1 MTVDAPNMP
10 SFPGGGRYHRLRPAL
25 EERFGER
32 VHKVTLRG
40 GFGCPNRDGRV
51 GTGGCIFCS
60 ELALLPISGP
70 VDGPVEAQM
79 EAGLDVARRRFKAEK
94 IIAYFQDNTA
104 TDGPIDMLDDL
115 YRTAIS
121 HPRVVALSVGT
132 RPDWI
137 PGEVY
142 RLLAG
147 LAEIKP
153 VFLELGLQSADDDTL
168 RAVNR
173 NHTVADFESAVKQSH
188 DHGLEVIAHIILDLP
203 GEGQSHRNKTADC
216 LNRNRVEGVKIH
228 NLHVLDGTPLAE
240 VYRDGAFKLSSL
252 EGYARMTV
260 DFLAWLDPS
269 IVIHRLTGE
278 GPASLMLAPEWGRD
292 KRRVRAGIE
301 RLLETS
307 YSWQGKRAGNH
318 AGA

>member
-1 MTVDAPNMP
+1 MSVDASVMP

-70 VDGPVEAQM
+70 VDGPVEVQM

-121 HPRVVALSVGT
+121 HPAVVALSVGT

-137 PGEVY
+137 ADEVY
-142 RLLAG
+142 QLLAD

-173 NHTVADFESAVKQSH
+173 NHTVADFENAVSRTH
-188 DHGLEVIAHIILDLP
+188 GHGLEVIAHIILDLP
-203 GEGQSHRNKTADC
+203 GEGESHRARTAAC

-228 NLHVLDGTPLAE
+228 NLHVLDGTPLAKM
-240 VYRDGAFKLSSL
+240 YRDGSVELSTL
-252 EGYARMTV
+252 EGYTQMTV
-260 DFLAWLDPS
+260 DFLSRLDPGM
-269 IVIHRLTGE
+269 VIHRLTGE

-292 KRRVRAGIE
+292 KRRVRGEIE
-301 RLLETS
+301 QLLEAS
-307 YSWQGKRAGNH
+307 DSWQGKWVGNH
-318 AGA
+318 ASV

>member
-1 MTVDAPNMP
+1 MSTFASSMP

-70 VDGPVEAQM
+70 VDGPVEVQM

-104 TDGPIDMLDDL
+104 TDGPIEMLDDL

-137 PGEVY
+137 PDEVY
-142 RLLAG
+142 QLLAG

-153 VFLELGLQSADDDTL
+153 VFLELGLQSANDDTL

-173 NHTVADFESAVKQSH
+173 NHTVADFESAVGKTH
-188 DHGLEVIAHIILDLP
+188 HHGLEVIAHIILDLP
-203 GEGQSHRNKTADC
+203 GEGESHRARTAAC

-228 NLHVLDGTPLAE
+228 NLHVLDGTPLAQM
-240 VYRDGAFKLSSL
+240 YRDGSVELCSL
-252 EGYARMTV
+252 DGYTQMTV
-260 DFLAWLDPS
+260 DFLGRLDPGM
-269 IVIHRLTGE
+269 VIHRLTGE
-278 GPASLMLAPEWGRD
+278 GPASLMLAPDWGRD
-292 KRRVRAGIE
+292 KRRVRGKIE
-301 RLLETS
+301 QLLETS
-307 YSWQGKRAGNH
+307 DSWQGKRAGNH

>member
-1 MTVDAPNMP
+1 
-10 SFPGGGRYHRLRPAL
+10 LRPAF

-51 GTGGCIFCS
+51 GNGGCIFCS

-70 VDGPVEAQM
+70 IDGPVEVQM
-79 EAGLDVARRRFKAEK
+79 EAGLDHARRRFKAEK

-104 TDGPIDMLDDL
+104 TDGAIDELDGL
-115 YRTAIS
+115 YRMAIT

-137 PGEVY
+137 AEEVY
-142 RLLAG
+142 QLLAD
-147 LAEIKP
+147 LAGIKP

-173 NHTVADFESAVKQSH
+173 NHTVADFESAVARAH
-188 DHGLEVIAHIILDLP
+188 EHNLEVIAHIILDLP
-203 GEGQSHRNKTADC
+203 GEGDLHRAKTADC

-228 NLHVLDGTPLAE
+228 NLHVLDGTPLATM
-240 VYRDGAFKLSSL
+240 YRDGTIKLSSL
-252 EGYARMTV
+252 DGYSRMTA
-260 DFLAWLDPS
+260 DFLGRLDPGM
-269 IVIHRLTGE
+269 VIHRLTGE

-292 KRRVRAGIE
+292 KRRVRGEIETALEAGDN
-301 RLLETS
+301 
-307 YSWQGKRAGNH
+307 WQGKRAGNH
-318 AGA
+318 AGV

>member
-1 MTVDAPNMP
+1 MIVNAASMP
-10 SFPGGGRYHRLRPAL
+10 QFPGGGRYRRLAPAL
-25 EERFGER
+25 AERFGER
-32 VHKVTLRG
+32 VRKVTLRG

-60 ELALLPISGP
+60 ELALLPVSGP
-70 VDGPVEAQM
+70 IDGPIEEQM
-79 EAGLDVARRRFKAEK
+79 EAGLDLARRRFNAEK

-104 TDGPIDMLDDL
+104 TDGPIDMLSEM

-137 PGEVY
+137 ADEVY
-142 RLLAG
+142 QVLAG

-153 VFLELGLQSADDDTL
+153 VYLELGLQSADDDTL
-168 RAVNR
+168 RALNR
-173 NHTVADFESAVKQSH
+173 NHTVADFEQAVDQAH
-188 DHGLEVIAHIILDLP
+188 QHGLEVIAHIMLDLP
-203 GEGQSHRNKTADC
+203 GEEDAHRQKTAAC

-240 VYRDGAFKLSSL
+240 MYREGTVELSSL
-252 EGYARMTV
+252 DGYAQMTA
-260 DFLAWLDPS
+260 DFIDRLDPGM
-269 IVIHRLTGE
+269 VIHRLTGE

-292 KRRVRAGIE
+292 KRRIRSKIEKALEAGD
-301 RLLETS
+301 
-307 YSWQGKRAGNH
+307 SWQGMRAGSDR
-318 AGA
+318 GI

>member
-1 MTVDAPNMP
+1 
-10 SFPGGGRYHRLRPAL
+10 
-25 EERFGER
+25 
-32 VHKVTLRG
+32 
-40 GFGCPNRDGRV
+40 
-51 GTGGCIFCS
+51 
-60 ELALLPISGP
+60 
-70 VDGPVEAQM
+70 M

-104 TDGPIDMLDDL
+104 TDGPVDMLDDL

-137 PGEVY
+137 ADEVY
-142 RLLAG
+142 QLLAD

-173 NHTVADFESAVKQSH
+173 NHTVADFESAVARTH

-203 GEGQSHRNKTADC
+203 GEDESHRAKTAAC

-228 NLHVLDGTPLAE
+228 NLHVLDGTPLAKM
-240 VYRDGAFKLSSL
+240 YRHGSVELSSL
-252 EGYARMTV
+252 DGYSRMTA
-260 DFLAWLDPS
+260 DFLGRLDPGM
-269 IVIHRLTGE
+269 VVHRLTGE

-292 KRRVRAGIE
+292 KRRVRSEIE
-301 RLLETS
+301 RALEAGD
-307 YSWQGKRAGNH
+307 SWQGKRVGNH
-318 AGA
+318 AGV

>member
-1 MTVDAPNMP
+1 MSTDTASMP

-70 VDGPVEAQM
+70 VDGPVEVQM

-137 PGEVY
+137 ADEVY
-142 RLLAG
+142 QLLTD

-153 VFLELGLQSADDDTL
+153 VFLELGLQSANDETL

-173 NHTVADFESAVKQSH
+173 NHTVADFESAVERSH

-203 GEGQSHRNKTADC
+203 GEGEPHRARTADC

-228 NLHVLDGTPLAE
+228 NLHVLDGTPLAQM
-240 VYRDGAFKLSSL
+240 YRDGSVKLCSL
-252 EGYARMTV
+252 DGYTRMTV
-260 DFLAWLDPS
+260 DFLGRLDPGM
-269 IVIHRLTGE
+269 VIHRLTGE

-292 KRRVRAGIE
+292 KRRVRGRIE

-307 YSWQGKRAGNH
+307 DSWQGMRAGDH
-318 AGA
+318 AGI

>member
-1 MTVDAPNMP
+1 MAVHAASMP
-10 SFPGGGRYHRLRPAL
+10 SFPGGGRYRRLGPAL

-70 VDGPVEAQM
+70 VEGPIEEQM

-104 TDGPIDMLDDL
+104 TDGPVDVLDDL

-137 PGEVY
+137 AGEVY
-142 RLLAG
+142 DLLED
-147 LAEIKP
+147 LARIKP

-173 NHTVADFESAVKQSH
+173 NHTVADFEQAVAETH
-188 DHGLEVIAHIILDLP
+188 RHGLEVIAHIILDLP
-203 GEGQSHRNKTADC
+203 GEKESHRKKTAAC

-240 VYRDGAFKLSSL
+240 MFREGAVEISSL
-252 EGYARMTV
+252 QEYAQMTA
-260 DFLAWLDPS
+260 DFIGLLDPGM
-269 IVIHRLTGE
+269 VIHRLTGE
-278 GPASLMLAPEWGRD
+278 GPASLMLAPEWGLD
-292 KRRVRAGIE
+292 KRRIRGEIEKALEAGDG
-301 RLLETS
+301 
-307 YSWQGKRAGNH
+307 WQGKRAGGH
-318 AGA
+318 RGV